1 MANLMDLNDRIFR
14 ELDRLEAVDMDD
26 KEAREAEIERAK
38 AISGMVGRAIENAN
52 TVMRAAQMTADTMDD
67 LAVRVAVPR
76 MLIGEAT
83 TRAAFEE
90 GVDA

>member
-14 ELDRLEAVDMDD
+14 KLDRLEAVDMDD

-52 TVMRAAQMTADTMDD
+52 TAMRAAQMTAATMDD
-67 LAVRVAVPR
+67 LAVQVAVPR
-76 MLIGEAT
+76 MLLGEAT
-83 TRAAFEE
+83 VTVK
-90 GVDA
+90 VDE

>member
-26 KEAREAEIERAK
+26 PEARDAEIERAR
-38 AISGMVGRAIENAN
+38 AIGTMVGRAIENAN

-76 MLIGEAT
+76 MLIGEART
-83 TRAAFEE
+83 EVSFEE
-90 GVDA
+90 GGR

>member
-26 KEAREAEIERAK
+26 AEARDAEIERAK
-38 AISGMVGRAIENAN
+38 AIGAMVGRAIENAN

-83 TRAAFEE
+83 TRVTVEE
-90 GVDA
+90 GD

>member
-26 KEAREAEIERAK
+26 AEARDAEIERAK
-38 AISGMVGRAIENAN
+38 AIGAMVGRAIETAN

-76 MLIGEAT
+76 MLIGEAM
-83 TRAAFEE
+83 TRVTVE
-90 GVDA
+90 GPVDE